1 MRWRSVMRLPPPSAT
16 EHFLK
21 RCGWSL
27 TFAFTAS
34 QVPRAAPFMAAL
46 IERTR
51 ANRFTLVHGDFSPKN
66 VLVHAGRLVLL
77 DYEVIHW
84 GDPAFDVGF
93 SLTHLLSKAH
103 HVTTHRAAFKQ
114 AAHGYWHT
122 YYAQVAGLFG
132 DLESRSVHCTLGC
145 LLARADGRSPLEYLS
160 DAERDR
166 QRDAV
171 LSLMAGPPA
180 TMPALIDAFIAAV
193 EA

>member
-1 MRWRSVMRLPPPSAT
+1 MRWRSVMRLPP
-16 EHFLK
+16 HFGDRTFFETL
-21 RCGWSL
+21 RL
-27 TFAFTAS
+27 EPYFAFTAS
-34 QVPRAAPFMAAL
+34 QVPRAAPFMRAL

-51 ANRFTLVHGDFSPKN
+51 ANRYTLVHGDFSPKN

-103 HVTTHRAAFKQ
+103 HVATHRAAFKQ
-114 AAHGYWHT
+114 AAHRYWHT

-145 LLARADGRSPLEYLS
+145 LLARVDGRSPLEYLS

-171 LSLMAGPPA
+171 LSIMTRSAGD
-180 TMPALIDAFIAAV
+180 DAGV
-193 EA
+193 DRRVCRSR